1 MTEILQVN
9 NLTKYYGKIRAVD
22 NLSLSVKKGDVY
34 GILGPNGSGKT
45 TTLAIISGI
54 IKPQKGNYKWFNKP
68 FEKSIKQKI
77 GSLVEIP
84 YFYPYLNLSQNL
96 KIISYIKNVPENDID
111 RVLGLTNLLE
121 RKNSRYD
128 NLSLGM
134 KQRLGIASILL
145 GDPEVMVL
153 DEPANGLDP
162 EGIAEVRELIKS
174 EAQKN
179 KTIILASHILDEV
192 EKVCSHVG
200 VLKSG
205 QLIACGKVNE
215 LLTTDDL
222 IIISANKLDEIYQL
236 LLNSELIK
244 SIEKDKD
251 EISLT
256 LKEKYSPA
264 DVNEFAFKNGI
275 VLSKVSVKKKSLESQ
290 FLELVK

>member
-1 MTEILQVN
+1 VTEILQVN
-9 NLTKYYGKIRAVD
+9 NLTKYYGKIRAID

-111 RVLGLTNLLE
+111 RVLELTNLLE

-256 LKEKYSPA
+256 LKE
-264 DVNEFAFKNGI
+264 
-275 VLSKVSVKKKSLESQ
+275 
-290 FLELVK
+290 